1 MVKVLFK
8 GKPVS
13 QGFAIGKAFSLRR
26 SDMRE
31 VDDNCRAIEV
41 EKELEKLWRA
51 LSKLREKMFKLRD
64 SATHNQLRDIINA
77 QVTILEAIA
86 GEVEKEIREGLCAES
101 SLRRITL
108 KYYNQISSSG
118 SELIGMRADDV
129 LDVGT
134 QLMSELRGKGIP
146 LYRLGE
152 ELHIGYRGYIA
163 FRLDLFKAPE
173 CLRFNYKTWRSKLS
187 RVHNS

>member
-13 QGFAIGKAFSLRR
+13 QGFAIGKAFILRR
-26 SDMRE
+26 SDIFRE

-101 SLRRITL
+101 SLKRITL
-108 KYYNQISSSG
+108 KHYNQISSSG

-134 QLMSELRGKGIP
+134 QLMSELRGRGPFIP
-146 LYRLGE
+146 PR
-152 ELHIGYRGYIA
+152 RGTSYWLQRIY
-163 FRLDLFKAPE
+163 
-173 CLRFNYKTWRSKLS
+173 CLQT
-187 RVHNS
+187 